1 MKKRR
6 RVEPPSN
13 KSPLFFDD
21 LAPWNDNSNSIWL
34 ASTLLLHRNLESYN
48 FPGKLTLEKRK
59 QIVALAGK
67 QIQEL
72 KGFDQPILLKSEDS
86 SPLEKEL
93 LTEHCLTN
101 IGFLQAQAGEAFF
114 FDRHGRSLL
123 TINIDDHLHFHY
135 IDTKEELEKGWN
147 ELSSYETQ
155 LRKTLSYSFSQ
166 KFGFLTSN
174 PMTCGTGLTISL
186 FLQLTALI
194 HTGRLEQLLQQMKED
209 PILCSG
215 LLGNP
220 LQFVG
225 DLAVI
230 RNQYTLGVNEES
242 IISSMRTA
250 GSKLIGEER
259 KIRESLKDHESIDLK
274 DKVARAFGLLV
285 HSYQIETVEALNEI
299 ALMKFGL
306 ELGWIKGIT
315 MKELNALFFSCRRA
329 HLLRKESQ
337 KIALEELGHKRAEFI
352 HGALKNVA
360 LTI

>member
-1 MKKRR
+1 M
-6 RVEPPSN
+6 EPPSP
-13 KSPLFFDD
+13 KSSLFNDD
-21 LAPWNDNSNSIWL
+21 LAPWNDNSNGIWL
-34 ASTLLLHRNLESYN
+34 ASTLLLHRNLESNN
-48 FPGKLTLEKRK
+48 FPGKLTPEKRK
-59 QIVALAGK
+59 QIVALVGK
-67 QIQEL
+67 QMAGL
-72 KGFDQPILLKSEDS
+72 KGFDTPLFLKSEDCT
-86 SPLEKEL
+86 PLEKEL
-93 LTEHCLTN
+93 LVEHFLTN
-101 IGFLQAQAGEAFF
+101 IGFVQAGAGEAFF
-114 FDRHGRSLL
+114 FDKHGKALL

-135 IDTKEELEKGWN
+135 IDTNEELEKGWN
-147 ELSSYETQ
+147 ELSAFENQ
-155 LRKTLSYSFSQ
+155 LKKTLSYSFSQ

-174 PMTCGTGLTISL
+174 PLTCGTGLSISL
-186 FLQLTALI
+186 FLQLTGLI
-194 HTGRLEQLLQQMKED
+194 HTGRLEGILQQMKEE
-209 PILCSG
+209 PIVCSG

-225 DLAVI
+225 DLAVL
-230 RNQYTLGVNEES
+230 RNQYSLGVNEES
-242 IISSMRTA
+242 IISSMRSA
-250 GSKLIGEER
+250 ASKLTGEEKR
-259 KIRESLKDHESIDLK
+259 LRESLKDHESIDLK

-352 HGALKNVA
+352 HQALKNVS